1 MSRHPRLVGRY
12 VFGATRLH
20 LAVGALNA
28 VGPLNNDDVI
38 VMNDTNPLGAASAE
52 PSSGKPSEQIEL
64 RIGGMTC
71 PHCPP
76 AVEKAVAAVPGVMSA
91 RVNLAS
97 NTARIRYEPARTK
110 LAEVLQA
117 IRSIGYVPGTATLRI
132 PIKNMHCSSCSIRIE
147 LALQM
152 TPGVYMHGR
161 VLDRMRST
169 LSTILKQSIL
179 TPSDKQ
185 SSKPAIT

>member
-1 MSRHPRLVGRY
+1 M
-12 VFGATRLH
+12 H

-110 LAEVLQA
+110 LADVVQA
-117 IRSIGYVPGTATLRI
+117 IRSIGYVPGTATLRF

-152 TPGVYMHGR
+152 TPGVVHAWASLGSNAVDVEYDPEQSLSSNLKMSHSIR
-161 VLDRMRST
+161 QKQRSRK
-169 LSTILKQSIL
+169 STA
-179 TPSDKQ
+179 P
-185 SSKPAIT
+185 